1 MSHNQVMFEPVP
13 KELTIAEMTNWRSIA
28 PFDMET
34 AWEMAIAIQKAE
46 DATAGLVP
54 GATKVDAGSY
64 LLYVVERGY
73 PVTLV
78 EIPVKN
84 INAES
89 FRSVRKNIFW
99 RNKLADREELLGR
112 KVKSM
117 KDFKKVPPLVIQSK
131 PDNTYMTIDGQN
143 RVNLA
148 KKIDGNGSL
157 SSFVLPD
164 YREFTPVMQREATLK
179 FRDELYRRSGKR
191 VED

>member
-1 MSHNQVMFEPVP
+1 MFEPVP

-54 GATKVDAGSY
+54 GATKVDVGSY

-191 VED
+191 VND